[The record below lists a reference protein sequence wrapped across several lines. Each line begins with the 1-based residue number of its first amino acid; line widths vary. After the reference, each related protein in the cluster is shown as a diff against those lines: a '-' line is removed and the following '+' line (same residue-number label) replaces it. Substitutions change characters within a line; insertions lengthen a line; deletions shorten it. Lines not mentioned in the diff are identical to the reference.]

1 MAARRTVALSAL
13 AALALACAQKPGSA
27 SPLDRMIEVTP
38 AQERQMGAQ
47 LDRAVRENLTLID
60 DPLVLATVND
70 IGQSLVRQVEPQPFV
85 YRFRVVVDPSLNAF
99 AGPAGYIYFHTGLIL
114 AAGSL
119 DELAGVM
126 AHEIAHAKRSHVAR
140 SIEKATIPDLL
151 AKVLGVGVAVA
162 ADEPGA
168 LLAAEGVSQSLQL
181 AYSRELEAEADEV
194 GVAFLVRAGYD
205 PMGMATFFERLAA
218 QRQPELGF
226 EVPPYLESHPRVEAR
241 LDAAVARARSTT
253 VPGHVDPELRAEFA
267 DLEVRLVR
275 VLDSGRTTL
284 PAGHPPPNVKV
295 SGAALAEAERQAQA
309 GQLEAAVATLLAGER
324 EEPNDPRLPFRRG
337 EWLRELGRRPEA
349 IDAWRRA
356 LALDP
361 EVALTYFQIGR
372 AYKELGDRVNAVFYL
387 EQAERRFE
395 PGKTGQ
401 LRAERMIRFLTLPV
415 FAEAGFADGDRSGG
429 ADTPA
434 GHSREEFPL
443 GATAVSW
450 WARVEPEWTER
461 RREIELIWTD
471 PTGRLAQRGP
481 VKRLRS
487 AHVTAALSPAAEQ
500 PGIWQAEAQLDDESL
515 GRWTFRVVPA
525 AEPSR

>member
-1 MAARRTVALSAL
+1 MATRRLALITL
-13 AALALACAQKPGSA
+13 AALALACAQKQGSA
-27 SPLDRMIEVTP
+27 TPFQRLIEVTP
-38 AQERQMGAQ
+38 AQERQMGAN
-47 LDRAVRENLTLID
+47 LDRMVRESLTLID
-60 DPLVLATVND
+60 DPLVLAAVND

-168 LLAAEGVSQSLQL
+168 LIAAEGVSQSLQL

-218 QRQPELGF
+218 QRQPDLGF
-226 EVPPYLESHPRVEAR
+226 EVPPYLQSHPRVETR

-253 VPGHVDPELRAEFA
+253 VPGHVDPRLRTSFVELELRLA
-267 DLEVRLVR
+267 R

-284 PAGHPPPNVKV
+284 PAGHPAPDLGR
-295 SGAALAEAERQAQA
+295 SGPALARAEQLAKDGDLEAAVLTLALAEA
-309 GQLEAAVATLLAGER
+309 

-356 LALDP
+356 LVLDP

-372 AYKELGDRVNAVFYL
+372 AYKELGDRVNAVFHL

-401 LRAERMIRFLTLPV
+401 LRAERMIRVLTLPV
-415 FAEAGFADGDRSGG
+415 FAAAGFADGDRGAG
-429 ADTPA
+429 ADTPV
-434 GHSREEFPL
+434 GHSREEFPI
-443 GATAVSW
+443 GADTVSW
-450 WARVEPEWTER
+450 WARVEPEWQGR

-471 PTGRLAQRGP
+471 PSGQVAQRGP
-481 VKRLRS
+481 VKGIRG
-487 AHVTAALSPAAEQ
+487 AHVTAALTPAAGQ
-500 PGIWQAEAQLDDESL
+500 PGIWQAEAQLEDESL
-515 GRWTFRVVPA
+515 GRWTFRVVPETA
-525 AEPSR
+525 D

>member
-1 MAARRTVALSAL
+1 MAARRQRTLS
-13 AALALACAQKPGSA
+13 AALAVLLACAQDGRSA
-27 SPLDRMIEVTP
+27 TPFERLVEVTP

-47 LDRAVRENLTLID
+47 LDRAVRESLRLID
-60 DPLVLATVND
+60 DPLVLATVNE
-70 IGQSLVRQVEPQPFV
+70 IGQSLVRHVEPQPFV

-99 AGPAGYIYFHTGLIL
+99 AGPAGYIFFHTGLIL

-140 SIEKATIPDLL
+140 SIEKATVPDLL
-151 AKVLGVGVAVA
+151 AKILGVGVAVA

-168 LLAAEGVSQSLQL
+168 LIAAEGVSQSLQL
-181 AYSRELEAEADEV
+181 AYTRELEAEADEV

-218 QRQPELGF
+218 QKQPELGF
-226 EVPPYLESHPRVEAR
+226 EVPPYLDSHPRVEAR

-253 VPGHVDPELRAEFA
+253 VPGHVDPHLRAAFA
-267 DLEVRLVR
+267 ELQVRLAR

-284 PAGHPPPNVKV
+284 PAGHPAPNTKK
-295 SGAALAEAERQAQA
+295 SGAALAQAERQARNDE
-309 GQLEAAVATLLAGER
+309 LEAAVATLAAAER
-324 EEPNDPRLPFRRG
+324 EEPYDARLPFRRG

-356 LALDP
+356 LVLDP

-372 AYKELGDRVNAVFYL
+372 AYKELGDRVSAVFYL

-395 PGKTGQ
+395 PGKSGQ
-401 LRAERMIRFLTLPV
+401 IRAERMIRFLTLPV
-415 FAEAGFADGDRSGG
+415 VAAAGFADGVRTPG

-434 GHSREEFPL
+434 GRSREEFAP
-443 GATAVSW
+443 GAAVSW
-450 WARVEPEWTER
+450 WARVEPEWLER
-461 RREIELIWTD
+461 RREIELVWTD
-471 PTGRLAQRGP
+471 PSGREQQRGP
-481 VKRLRS
+481 VKGIRG
-487 AHVTAALSPAAEQ
+487 AHVVSTLEGEANA
-500 PGIWQAEAQLDDESL
+500 PGIWTAEASLEDEML
-515 GRWTFRVVPA
+515 GRWTFRVVPPA
-525 AEPSR
+525 PEG